1 MIDSAYL
8 KAFLTIGY
16 VLLAVQAGCAA
27 PPQPVA
33 RVLMIAGGHA
43 HDYQSLP
50 PRLAQRLVERGNI
63 TVDVAEY
70 FRPEGLDRYDVLLF
84 NNCQA
89 CEEGKLDQAG
99 EQAIIVDF
107 VRGGKGLVA
116 MHCALWSFQEWPEW
130 RKLVG
135 GIVLRHAA
143 FGPYSV
149 SVLDPADPTMLGL
162 GNQFEVTD
170 EAYFVDELDPQA
182 NVLVRTTAVQV
193 GRDGKKRPAPDAQ
206 VWTKHYG
213 QGRVFA
219 MTFGHDEKS
228 QFDERVLSVLHNG
241 IRWAGRLTPEPQHNR
256 LTKPEQQTGWQL
268 LFNGRDLSGWTGD
281 TAHWSV
287 ENGELVGRTLAAAST
302 SGSLPAPSASAESKP
317 ARSASGGTASEASPR
332 RKAGAAREGAKS
344 DLPHNMFLTH
354 EGEFSDFVL
363 KCWVKLRNH
372 NSGVQIRSRQ
382 FPENVVKGYQAD
394 IADQWYGSLYEEGG
408 TRGVLAN
415 GWKDKGETVTVLD
428 GWNEMTIRAV
438 GPRITITLNGVTTVD
453 YTEKQPELQP
463 AKGVIALQL
472 HAGPP
477 MEVRF
482 RDIRVQPIVE
492 R

>member
-1 MIDSAYL
+1 MRDSL
-8 KAFLTIGY
+8 IPR
-16 VLLAVQAGCAA
+16 VLAAVILVSVASQAGCAA
-27 PPQPVA
+27 PPEPTA

-43 HDYQSLP
+43 HDYQGLP
-50 PRLAQRLVERGNI
+50 PRLAQRLVERGNV

-70 FRPEGLDRYDVLLF
+70 FRPGGLDQYDVLLF

-89 CEEGKLDQAG
+89 CEEGKLDEAG
-99 EQAIIVDF
+99 EQAIVDF
-107 VRGGKGLVA
+107 LRCGKGLVA

-135 GIVLRHAA
+135 GIVLKHAA
-143 FGPYSV
+143 FGSFSV
-149 SVLDPADPTMLGL
+149 SVLDPAHPTMLGL
-162 GNQFEVTD
+162 GNRFEVTD

-182 NVLVRTTAVQV
+182 SVLARTTTAQI
-193 GRDGKKRPAPDAQ
+193 GREGKKRPGPDAQ
-206 VWTKHYG
+206 VWTTHYG

-241 IRWAGRLTPEPQHNR
+241 IRWAGRIAPDPQHNG
-256 LTKPEQQTGWQL
+256 LTKAEQQTGWQL
-268 LFNGRDLSGWTGD
+268 LFNGRDLTGWTGD

-287 ENGELVGRTLAAAST
+287 ENGELVGRTS
-302 SGSLPAPSASAESKP
+302 SVEPSSSPSSPAPSASAGSH
-317 ARSASGGTASEASPR
+317 R
-332 RKAGAAREGAKS
+332 RDAGATRRTGAARDAAAKS

-354 EGEFSDFVL
+354 EGEFGDFVL
-363 KCWVKLRNH
+363 KFWVKLRNH

-415 GWKDKGETVTVLD
+415 GWKDKGESVAVLD

-453 YTEKQPELQP
+453 YTEKQPDLQP

-482 RDIRVQPIVE
+482 RDIRIQPLE
-492 R
+492 QK